1 MKKVFLLLIFP
12 FMFFSQ
18 NNMRFTYRYDF
29 APNEFKKDSL
39 ITNYMRLDTNGFE
52 SNFYNE
58 VKFKVDSIKK
68 TSNDMGLIVNAG
80 RMDRNLN
87 YYILKNYSNREVIYS
102 TKFTTIDFRI
112 PETEIPVWKLDEER
126 KLIGSWNCQ
135 KAITY
140 YKGRNW
146 IAYFTSDIPVN
157 DGPYKFWGLP
167 GFIVEIFS
175 EDKSHKF
182 SLIQIEKIENPNIQ
196 YPPKNAKTISYEK
209 YREYLR
215 NYKPTTAD
223 IFAVNVN
230 NGVSTY
236 IMKDGNRVN
245 IQISKETLDKY
256 RDNRKELSQIIL
268 NKLGEQN
275 SNPIER

>member
-39 ITNYMRLDTNGFE
+39 ITNYMRLDTNGYE

-68 TSNDMGLIVNAG
+68 TSNDIGLIVKAG
-80 RMDRNLN
+80 RMDKDLN
-87 YYILKNYSNREVIYS
+87 YDILKNYSNKEVLYS

-112 PETEIPVWKLDEER
+112 PEREIPIWELTNEDKV
-126 KLIGSWNCQ
+126 IGNWNCQ
-135 KAITY
+135 KAKTY

-146 IAYFTSDIPVN
+146 TAYFTSDIPIN

-167 GFIVEIFS
+167 GFIVEIFD
-175 EDKSHKF
+175 EDNLHKF
-182 SLIQIEKIENPNIQ
+182 FLIQIEKIEKPNII
-196 YPPKNAKTISYEK
+196 YPPKNAKTISYE
-209 YREYLR
+209 
-215 NYKPTTAD
+215 
-223 IFAVNVN
+223 
-230 NGVSTY
+230 
-236 IMKDGNRVN
+236 
-245 IQISKETLDKY
+245 
-256 RDNRKELSQIIL
+256 
-268 NKLGEQN
+268 
-275 SNPIER
+275 